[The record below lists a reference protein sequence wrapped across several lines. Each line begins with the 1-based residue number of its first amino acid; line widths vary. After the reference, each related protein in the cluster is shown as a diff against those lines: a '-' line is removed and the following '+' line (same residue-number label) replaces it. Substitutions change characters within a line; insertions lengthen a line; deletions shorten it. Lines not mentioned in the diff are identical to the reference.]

1 MATMTRNKKTVR
13 IELDDLKAF
22 RKYVNGFLTLSDC
35 SDDCGI
41 SIQSITRLLK
51 FKTCAPVTLL
61 KLKAK
66 I

>member
-1 MATMTRNKKTVR
+1 METMTRNKKTVR
-13 IELDDLKAF
+13 IEIEDLKAF
-22 RKYVNGFLTLSDC
+22 RKYVNSYGTLSRC